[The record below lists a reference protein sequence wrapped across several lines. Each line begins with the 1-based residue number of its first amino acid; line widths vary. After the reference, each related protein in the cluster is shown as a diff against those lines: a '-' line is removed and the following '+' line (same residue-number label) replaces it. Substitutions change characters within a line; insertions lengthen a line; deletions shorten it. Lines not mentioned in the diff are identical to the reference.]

1 MKACVDAAVAM
12 RAIQPSELERV
23 IVDTTVQEKAIAHP
37 TDSRLLEV
45 ARHQVVKVANA
56 AGIGLKQAFAAEG
69 KMLRRRA
76 DGYAHARQ
84 LKRLKRVVRRQ
95 RTIVQR
101 LLREVERKL
110 TDATPSP
117 AVARLRDVMVRAGRI
132 ADQQPKD
139 KNKLYAMHAPEVE
152 CISKGKA
159 RRPYEFGVKASIAV
173 THRSG
178 LVVGARTF
186 PGNPYDRHTL
196 SAQLEQTAILLE
208 DTGRAP
214 QQAIVDL
221 GYRGVD
227 ADNPGVEIIHRG
239 RYKSMTRQQ
248 RRWLKRRQ
256 AVEPAIGH
264 LKSDHRLDRCW
275 LKGSEGDALHAVL
288 CAAGYNLM
296 WLLRA
301 IARRGIKPA
310 FLRLLRRWLWG
321 WNIAPAVVAAVRW
334 RSGWRAALI
343 DPPCLLLRSTR

>member
-45 ARHQVVKVANA
+45 ARHQVVKAANA
-56 AGIGLKQAFAAEG
+56 AGIGLKQTFAAEG

-110 TDATPSP
+110 ADATPSP

-139 KNKLYAMHAPEVE
+139 KNKRYAMRAPEVE

-186 PGNPYDRHTL
+186 PGNPYDGHTL

-256 AVEPAIGH
+256 AVEPAIGR
-264 LKSDHRLDRCW
+264 LKSELDGSVSALTGGKFANGAVTAAFSRAFNDEVHRRQVVRHFNKPSTLHRANAEAAEAS
-275 LKGSEGDALHAVL
+275 GGFPEGDIVYVGH
-288 CAAGYNLM
+288 GSS
-296 WLLRA
+296 
-301 IARRGIKPA
+301 
-310 FLRLLRRWLWG
+310 LWVKDETG
-321 WNIAPAVVAAVRW
+321 ATPWNM
-334 RSGWRAALI
+334 
-343 DPPCLLLRSTR
+343 